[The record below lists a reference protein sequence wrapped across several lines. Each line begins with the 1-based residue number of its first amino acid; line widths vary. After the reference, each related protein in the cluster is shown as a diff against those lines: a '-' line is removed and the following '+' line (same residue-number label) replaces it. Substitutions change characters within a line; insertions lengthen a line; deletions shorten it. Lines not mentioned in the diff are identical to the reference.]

1 VVSLFPQS
9 LTPAAR
15 AHDDGRVRVLIVEDD
30 RSIADFVSSGLRREG
45 FAVDVA
51 DNGVDGLDLAQS
63 QPYDAA
69 VVDVMLPRLD
79 GLSLVTALRRAGVK
93 TPVLF
98 LSARHSVD
106 DRVKGLQ
113 TGGDDY
119 LTKPFAFPELLAR
132 VQALM
137 RRGQLAQEPTELTF
151 ADLRLDRLTRR
162 VERAGTPI
170 ELRPRE
176 FALLEFLMRHA
187 GQVVSKTMIVSH
199 VWDYSFDTG
208 TNAVDVLVYRL
219 RDKIDKGFA
228 SRLLHTVRGVGYVLK
243 QQ

>member
-1 VVSLFPQS
+1 M
-9 LTPAAR
+9 
-15 AHDDGRVRVLIVEDD
+15 RVLVVEDD
-30 RSIADFVSSGLRREG
+30 PSIATFVAGGLRQEG
-45 FAVDVA
+45 YAVDIA
-51 DNGVDGLDLAQS
+51 DNGVDGLELARGA
-63 QPYDAA
+63 PYDAA

-79 GLSLVTALRRAGVK
+79 GLSLVTALRRAGV
-93 TPVLF
+93 TVPVLF

-132 VQALM
+132 VQALA
-137 RRGQLAQEPTELTF
+137 RRGQRPLESTELAV

-162 VERAGTPI
+162 VVRGGVSI

-176 FALLEFLMRHA
+176 FALLEYLMRHP
-187 GQVVSKTMIVSH
+187 GKVISKAMIVSH

-208 TNAVDVLVYRL
+208 TNAVDVLVHRL
-219 RDKIDKGFA
+219 RERIDKPFEPK
-228 SRLLHTVRGVGYVLK
+228 LLHTVRGVGYVLK
-243 QQ
+243 AE

>member
-1 VVSLFPQS
+1 M
-9 LTPAAR
+9 
-15 AHDDGRVRVLIVEDD
+15 RVLVVEDD
-30 RSIADFVSSGLRREG
+30 RSIAAFIAGGLRQEG

-51 DNGVDGLDLAQS
+51 EDGVAGLELAREGR
-63 QPYDAA
+63 YDAA

-79 GLSLVTALRRAGVK
+79 GLSLVTALRHAAIA

-119 LTKPFAFPELLAR
+119 LAKPFAFAELLAR
-132 VQALM
+132 LQAIT
-137 RRGQLAQEPTELTF
+137 RRGQRAVESTTLTV
-151 ADLRLDRLTRR
+151 ADLRLDRLTRK
-162 VERAGTPI
+162 VDRAGTPI

-176 FALLEFLMRHA
+176 FALLECLMRQP
-187 GQVVSKTMIVSH
+187 GRVMSKAMIVSH

-208 TNAVDVLVYRL
+208 TNAVDVLVHRL
-219 RDKIDKGFA
+219 RDKIDKTFEPK
-228 SRLLHTVRGVGYVLK
+228 LLHTCLLYTSPSPRDS
-243 QQ
+243 

>member
-1 VVSLFPQS
+1 M
-9 LTPAAR
+9 
-15 AHDDGRVRVLIVEDD
+15 RVLVVEDD
-30 RSIADFVSSGLRREG
+30 ASIAEFVAGGLRQEG

-51 DNGVDGLDLAQS
+51 DNGVDGLELAQS

-79 GLSLVTALRRAGVK
+79 GLSLVSALRRAQVSL
-93 TPVLF
+93 PVLF

-106 DRVKGLQ
+106 DRVRGLQ

-132 VQALM
+132 VQALT
-137 RRGQLAQEPTELTF
+137 RRGHLSLEPTQLTI
-151 ADLRLDRLTRR
+151 ADLHLDRLTRR
-162 VERAGTPI
+162 VERAGVPI

-176 FALLEFLMRHA
+176 FALLEYLMRHQ
-187 GQVVSKTMIVSH
+187 GKVVSKTMIVSH
-199 VWDYSFDTG
+199 IWDYSFDTG

-219 RDKIDKGFA
+219 RDKIDRSFEPK
-228 SRLLHTVRGVGYVLK
+228 LLHTVRGVGYVLK
-243 QQ
+243 VG

>member
-1 VVSLFPQS
+1 M
-9 LTPAAR
+9 
-15 AHDDGRVRVLIVEDD
+15 RVLVVEDD
-30 RSIADFVSSGLRREG
+30 ASIAEFVAGGLRQEG

-51 DNGVDGLDLAQS
+51 DNGIDGLELAQS

-79 GLSLVTALRRAGVK
+79 GLSLVTALRRADVSL
-93 TPVLF
+93 PVLF

-106 DRVKGLQ
+106 DRVRGLQ

-132 VQALM
+132 VQALT
-137 RRGQLAQEPTELTF
+137 RRGHLSLEPTQLTL
-151 ADLRLDRLTRR
+151 ADLHLDRLTRK
-162 VERAGTPI
+162 VERGGVAI

-176 FALLEFLMRHA
+176 FALLEYLMRHQ
-187 GQVVSKTMIVSH
+187 GKVVSKTMIVSH
-199 VWDYSFDTG
+199 IWDYSFDTG

-219 RDKIDKGFA
+219 RDKIDRGFEPK
-228 SRLLHTVRGVGYVLK
+228 LLHTVRGVGYVLK
-243 QQ
+243 VG